1 MKTYILFV
9 IALVSVVMM
18 SCSSEE
24 AKIDAKK
31 DAADLSKSIVELIK
45 NAQVS
50 DTTAL
55 NTLALK
61 VDSIENTFFQFYGE
75 YKKDENGASLLDSLK
90 YYYSESGKAVVDSVI
105 NAKRDSLMGGA
116 PAPAPAPQE
125 APAPAEPAQKQ

>member
-1 MKTYILFV
+1 MKKYILFV

-61 VDSIENTFFQFYGE
+61 VDSIENTFFQFYEE

-116 PAPAPAPQE
+116 PAPQE
-125 APAPAEPAQKQ
+125 EPAPAEPAQK